1 MRNLLSAYFTKLVA
15 DRLFHLIQIGIMLWA
30 IFVFWS
36 ARRDYIWGTAHI
48 STYFNTNPY
57 FFNVV
62 IWLGITL
69 AVYSASFIGTAY
81 HDGILRNQIIYGHK
95 RSAIYLAH
103 YITILLAGILQAA
116 VFFGVLLL
124 LDGIFLQFFIVRLL
138 VRPAEY
144 LLLIFLALLGYS
156 ALFSFL
162 SILLANKALV
172 ISTQALL
179 VFLMLFFGFSTVTS
193 LSEPETVPITN
204 LYYDRSGTETVPNPK
219 YLSGAER
226 ELYEWADA
234 LVPSSMILHG
244 IMTEQGDALPFSTK
258 IPVGTAL
265 LSVSFT
271 VCGIYCFQKKDIR

>member
-1 MRNLLSAYFTKLVA
+1 MRNLLSAYLTKLIT
-15 DRLFHLIQIGIMLWA
+15 DRFFRLVEICIIAWA
-30 IFVFWS
+30 VFVFRC

-57 FFNVV
+57 FFNAA

-69 AVYSASFIGTAY
+69 AIYSASFIGTEY
-81 HDGILRNQIIYGHK
+81 HDGILRNQIISGHR

-103 YITILLAGILQAA
+103 YMTILLAGILQAA
-116 VFFGVLLL
+116 AFFGVLIL
-124 LDGIFLQFFIVRLL
+124 LDGIFLHFFIVSLL

-156 ALFSFL
+156 AVFSFL
-162 SILLANKALV
+162 SILLANKALI
-172 ISTQALL
+172 ISVQALL
-179 VFLMLFFGFSTVTS
+179 VFLMLFFGFSTVNS
-193 LSEPETVPITN
+193 LLEPETVPVTDR
-204 LYYDRSGTETVPNPK
+204 YYDRGRTEELPNPR
-219 YLSGAER
+219 YIGGAKR

-244 IMTEQGDALPFSTK
+244 VMTKQGDTLPSGMK

-271 VCGIYCFQKKDIR
+271 ACGIYCFHKKDLK